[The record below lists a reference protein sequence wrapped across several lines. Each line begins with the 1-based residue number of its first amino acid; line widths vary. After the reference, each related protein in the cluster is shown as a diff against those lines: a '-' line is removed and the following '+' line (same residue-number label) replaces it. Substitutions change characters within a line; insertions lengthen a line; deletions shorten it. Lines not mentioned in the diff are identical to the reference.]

1 MKAVKNVL
9 TSYIKLC
16 YVYVK
21 FNWTNQSCSSS
32 KINQSINV
40 EWRAGDRN
48 GKQFFQWKLE
58 KLWSFDKPR
67 KVKVLIEK
75 K

>member
-1 MKAVKNVL
+1 MKAVKNVS

-21 FNWTNQSCSSS
+21 FKWTNQSCSSS
-32 KINQSINV
+32 KISQLINV
-40 EWRAGDRN
+40 EWHTCDRN
-48 GKQFFQWKLE
+48 GKEFFQWKLE
-58 KLWSFDKPR
+58 KLWSFDKAR
-67 KVKVLIEK
+67 NILIEK